1 MYQLAIYHMPM
12 QRPAPHLRARTSPAP
27 PFPPAAFHIL
37 LSLARGERHGYGI
50 MCDVKETTDGA
61 MRIGPGTLY
70 GTIKRLLAAR
80 LIAESEMRADPELDD
95 ERRRY
100 YRLTA
105 AGKNALEAE
114 TRRLAACVRIARA
127 SGILI
132 SPIKSAA

>member
-1 MYQLAIYHMPM
+1 
-12 QRPAPHLRARTSPAP
+12 
-27 PFPPAAFHIL
+27 
-37 LSLARGERHGYGI
+37 

-80 LIAESEMRADPELDD
+80 LIEESEMRADPELDD

-105 AGKNALEAE
+105 AGKNALEGE